1 MKAACTESVCNWK
14 RCYGSLMDSL
24 CDMPK
29 LTETNLRRMFR
40 LSDTSLTAA
49 GGGGAVNTFFGF
61 LMPADFRD
69 QASGTA

>member
-1 MKAACTESVCNWK
+1 MKAACTESVCNWN

-49 GGGGAVNTFFGF
+49 GGGE
-61 LMPADFRD
+61 L
-69 QASGTA
+69 